1 MLHDFAGVLFDGVA
15 YGSLLFL
22 ISVGLSVTLGLMNFI
37 NLAHGVFA
45 MFGGYLCV
53 MAMTTVGLPFLLT
66 LPIAFIAM
74 AAAGALL
81 ERTLVRHLYRRSHL
95 DQMLFS
101 IGIVFMAVATAGY
114 FWGSGQQPVKI
125 PAYLSGQVTFGG
137 VGFNV
142 YRLFLIAVVVAL
154 AGGLFASISQTRF
167 GAMIRASVDNM
178 TAAAGL
184 GINVSRVFS
193 VTFALGSGLAG
204 IGGALGISL
213 LSLDPNFALK
223 YLIYFLI
230 VVTVGGSGSI
240 GGTLVAALL
249 LGIIDIAGKYYVP
262 QIGGFGIYVLMIV
275 LLLVFPGGLVR
286 RRSAPIPV
294 RHPSSAG
301 STSLELL
308 SADTEIR
315 GSRLSGARWRWIE
328 LAVWTAPVAVVFWLP
343 GYIGLATQIVITG
356 LFALSLDLILGYA
369 GILSLGHAALFGCGA
384 YTAGLLARYGWGEP
398 FTGLLAGGAI
408 AALVGYLTSFLLR
421 GGDIARLMVTLG
433 ICLLLSEV
441 ANRAVWLTGGADGL
455 SDVTMWKVAGL
466 FAFDL
471 NGITGYL
478 YALAVTFVIFWLSR
492 RLVASPFGLSL
503 RGIRE
508 SPRRMPAIG
517 APVGRRLRL
526 IYTISALFAGVAGA
540 LLAQTTQF
548 VGIDVLSFNRSA
560 DILIM
565 LVIGGIGWLYGGLL
579 GATLFIVT
587 QDVLAN
593 INPIYWQFWLG
604 LILVLLVFF
613 APGGLVGTLLDFC
626 AGLRKVPT

>member
-53 MAMTTVGLPFLLT
+53 MAMAAVGVPFLLT
-66 LPIAFIAM
+66 LPIAFVAM

-81 ERTLVRHLYRRSHL
+81 ERTLVRYLYKRSHL

-125 PAYLSGQVTFGG
+125 PAYLSGQVTLGG
-137 VGFNV
+137 IDFNI

-223 YLIYFLI
+223 YMIYFLI
-230 VVTVGGSGSI
+230 VVTVGGAGSI

-249 LGIIDIAGKYYVP
+249 LGMIDIAGKYYVP

-275 LLLVFPGGLVR
+275 LLLVFPGGLNR
-286 RRSAPIPV
+286 RGLAPIPS
-294 RHPSSAG
+294 RHPSSPG
-301 STSLELL
+301 GTSLELL
-308 SADTEIR
+308 GADTEVL
-315 GSRLSGARWRWIE
+315 GSRLSGARWRVIE
-328 LAVWTAPVAVVFWLP
+328 LAVWIAPVAVVFLLP

-384 YTAGLLARYGWGEP
+384 YTAGLLARHGWGEP

-433 ICLLLSEV
+433 VCLLLSEV
-441 ANRAVWLTGGADGL
+441 ANRAVWLTGGIDGL
-455 SDVTMWKVAGL
+455 SDVAMWKVAGL

-471 NGITGYL
+471 SGVTGYL
-478 YALAVTFVIFWLSR
+478 YALSITFVIFWLSR

-526 IYTISALFAGVAGA
+526 IYTISSLFAGVAGA

-565 LVIGGIGWLYGGLL
+565 LVIGGIGWLYGGLV
-579 GATLFIVT
+579 GATLFIVV

-613 APGGLVGTLLDFC
+613 APGGLVGALLDFRPSM
-626 AGLRKVPT
+626 RKMQT